1 MKLLIT
7 GSHGQLGTE
16 LMRLGSAHDLLGVDR
31 DELDIT
37 NADAVRDAVK
47 TFAPDAVINAAAYTA
62 VDEAES
68 RREVAFAVNRNG
80 PGNLAATCDSAGVPL
95 FHVSTDYVFDGEK
108 QNAYVEDDPAGP
120 LGVYGESKLAGEN
133 AVRKAC
139 PRHVIVRTSWMFSAH
154 GNNFVKTMLRLG
166 AEREELGI
174 VADQHGCPT
183 SAAELARAMIHV
195 IEYGGV
201 AWGTYHFCQPEATA
215 WHGFAEAIFAAAKQ
229 QGMPLRVQSVKP
241 VATAGY
247 SAPAARPANSVM
259 DCSRFKTTFGF
270 KIRPW
275 KESLA
280 NVMKELIHP
289 KIRH

>member
-37 NADAVRDAVK
+37 NADAVRDVVK

-80 PGNLAATCDSAGVPL
+80 PENLAATCDSAGVPL

-120 LGVYGESKLAGEN
+120 LGVYGESKLAGED
-133 AVRKAC
+133 AVRKAS

-183 SAAELARAMIHV
+183 SAAELARALIHV
-195 IEYGGV
+195 IEYGEV

-215 WHGFAEAIFAAAKQ
+215 WHGFAEAIFAEAKQ

-241 VATAGY
+241 IAIAGY
-247 SAPAARPANSVM
+247 PAPAARPANSVM
-259 DCSRFKTTFGF
+259 DCGHFKTTFGF

-280 NVMKELIHP
+280 NVMKEL
-289 KIRH
+289 KNG